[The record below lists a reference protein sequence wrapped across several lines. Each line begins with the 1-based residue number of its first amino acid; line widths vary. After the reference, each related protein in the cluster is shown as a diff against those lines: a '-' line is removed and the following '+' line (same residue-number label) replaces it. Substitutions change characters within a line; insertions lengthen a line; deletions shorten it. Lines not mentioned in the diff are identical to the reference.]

1 MVEFIGT
8 IGVCPDFDAGVA
20 AMLKFKKI
28 LCTTDFSEAS
38 FEAVKHA
45 VSLARSTQSKLIL
58 IYVVNQKMLSE
69 GLSLARVSS
78 PEALGKEMADEA
90 RRRLKGLIP
99 AGERDGVDWETAI
112 RSGNPAQEVIR
123 YAKENGV
130 DMIVIGTAGHSG
142 IDRMM
147 FGSTAEKVV
156 RGAHCSVLTVRPPAA
171 NP

>member
-1 MVEFIGT
+1 MFK
-8 IGVCPDFDAGVA
+8 
-20 AMLKFKKI
+20 LKKI

-38 FEAVKHA
+38 LEALKYA
-45 VSLARSTQSKLIL
+45 VSLARSTQARLIL

-69 GLSLARVSS
+69 GLNFARVTA
-78 PEALGKEMADEA
+78 PEDLGKEMADEA
-90 RRRLKGLIP
+90 RRRLKMLIP
-99 AGERDGVDWETAI
+99 VEQRDGTDWETTI

-123 YAKENGV
+123 YARENSV

-156 RGAHCSVLTVRPPAA
+156 RGAHCSVLTVKPPAT
-171 NP
+171 NS